1 MTTAA
6 TTGKAF
12 PFKTLFSF
20 LGPGFLVT
28 VGFIV
33 LKDPFREFEAALSV
47 KLLQVF
53 GASGV
58 FSSPG
63 ATIAIFPRHG
73 PAFLALVTPSCSS
86 ITAVLAVLALGL
98 VAPHHDRVR
107 KASAIAVA
115 LSLVVLGNVLR
126 IAASVAVG
134 IVAGRSSL
142 VLFHNWVGGLFT
154 FGYILGAYIF
164 FLFLLLPRSR
174 PAAPRP
180 AHA

>member
-1 MTTAA
+1 VSHRSVIY
-6 TTGKAF
+6 
-12 PFKTLFSF
+12 LRV
-20 LGPGFLVT
+20 LGIIALVT
-28 VGFIV
+28 VGFLV
-33 LKDPFREFEAALSV
+33 LKNPFREFEAAMSV
-47 KLLQVF
+47 KVLHAF

-58 FSSPG
+58 FSAPG
-63 ATIAIFPRHG
+63 GTIAIFPRHG

-107 KASAIAVA
+107 KGTAIAAA

-134 IVAGRSSL
+134 IVEGRASL

-154 FGYILGAYIF
+154 FGYILCAYIL
-164 FLFLLLPRSR
+164 FLYLLLPRPHR
-174 PAAPRP
+174 APRP